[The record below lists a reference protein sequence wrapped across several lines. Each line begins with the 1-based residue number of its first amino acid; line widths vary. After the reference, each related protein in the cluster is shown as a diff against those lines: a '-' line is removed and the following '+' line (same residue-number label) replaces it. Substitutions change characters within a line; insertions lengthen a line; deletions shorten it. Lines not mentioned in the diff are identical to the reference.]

1 MEIMKLVTVICD
13 GWGILHRLLGD
24 HEVDHCYMRWLG
36 HITYGWG
43 EVVYKYV
50 YIYAK
55 ILN

>member
-1 MEIMKLVTVICD
+1 MKLVTVICD